1 MISNGKGN
9 NKAERYKLMKKL
21 VLAISAIFFIVSIS
35 VKVNSTL
42 KLMKKSSIIKE
53 KAQVNSN
60 YNKEMDIEIYNAKF
74 HKVYEKIYDGM
85 IQVNESLSA
94 YASKLDKTKDKN
106 LKAYDVLKYENK
118 KLIDSNKFIEIND
131 CKSYIDTLMREM
143 QNMAYK
149 NEYEYPLLVDFY
161 KNYCEYYNSLIN
173 IEGNCN
179 EYLERLR
186 KIENNAIKIGDEIN
200 NLK

>member
-1 MISNGKGN
+1 MIGNGKVN
-9 NKAERYKLMKKL
+9 SKSKRYKLMKKIM
-21 VLAISAIFFIVSIS
+21 LAISVMFFIVSIS

-53 KAQVNSN
+53 KAQINSD

-85 IQVNESLSA
+85 IQVNKSLST
-94 YASKLDKTKDKN
+94 YASKLDRTKDKK
-106 LKAYDVLKYENK
+106 LKAYDVLRNENK
-118 KLIDSNKFIEIND
+118 KLIDSNEFNEIND
-131 CKSYIDTLMREM
+131 CKSYIDILMKEIE
-143 QNMAYK
+143 NMDYK
-149 NEYEYPLLVDFY
+149 NEYECSLLIDFY
-161 KNYCEYYNSLIN
+161 RSYCKYYNSLIH

-179 EYLERLR
+179 EYLKRLR
-186 KIENNAIKIGDEIN
+186 EIEHNAIKIGDRIN